1 MRVADVVEIELPV
14 LMRLI
19 GEILRLAGNR
29 VHLATRSPDFV
40 DYAGFKIAPQ
50 LGATGRS
57 PKASIKQQY
66 DKSVLRHHAIQTRSH
81 EHRVGAL
88 ARLGAYRSWLRCHQT
103 TPQKSWVMSL

>member
-14 LMRLI
+14 FMRLI

-29 VHLATRSPDFV
+29 VHLTTRSPDFV

-57 PKASIKQQY
+57 PKASIKQQHN
-66 DKSVLRHHAIQTRSH
+66 KSVLRHHAIQPSQANTRW
-81 EHRVGAL
+81 R
-88 ARLGAYRSWLRCHQT
+88 R
-103 TPQKSWVMSL
+103 

>member
-40 DYAGFKIAPQ
+40 DYVGFKIAPQ

-66 DKSVLRHHAIQTRSH
+66 DKSVLCHHAIQPSQADTGWR
-81 EHRVGAL
+81 R
-88 ARLGAYRSWLRCHQT
+88 
-103 TPQKSWVMSL
+103 

>member
-1 MRVADVVEIELPV
+1 MRVTDVVEIEFPM
-14 LMRLI
+14 LMGLI
-19 GEILRLAGNR
+19 GEVLRLAGNR

-66 DKSVLRHHAIQTRSH
+66 HKGVLCHHGI
-81 EHRVGAL
+81 
-88 ARLGAYRSWLRCHQT
+88 
-103 TPQKSWVMSL
+103 